1 MSGFDEKAR
10 RFEGASP
17 VGSARAKLFAH
28 GGSQAVRLPKAF
40 RFEGSEVCIRRDGDR
55 VILEPVRAMA
65 VTTPE
70 QRRPSGPGS
79 TPCAAITCWKRRPI
93 RPWPIEITDCDG
105 QPRQQRHHRGR
116 QRPFR

>member
-70 QRRPSGPGS
+70 QRRAFWARIDALRGDHLLE
-79 TPCAAITCWKRRPI
+79 TPPDPPLADR
-93 RPWPIEITDCDG
+93 DYG
-105 QPRQQRHHRGR
+105 L
-116 QRPFR
+116 